1 MELKLTAHELDYL
14 RQIIEG
20 NLERANETDY
30 NEKHQDM
37 INNLYSK
44 LVVMDVL
51 EKKLKKDIKYQLEEF
66 ELGGIDV
73 WELIKRIETIVNK

>member
-30 NEKHQDM
+30 NENHQDM

-44 LVVMDVL
+44 LVVL
-51 EKKLKKDIKYQLEEF
+51 Y
-66 ELGGIDV
+66 
-73 WELIKRIETIVNK
+73 RSYYNY